1 MFEENLKKLRK
12 EKGLSQQEVALRL
25 HVVRQTVSKWEQGLS
40 VPDADLLV
48 KLADVLE
55 IDVSHLLCGEADR
68 RESRGQEEALVEQ
81 LVELNRQLAEKT
93 RRGRRIWKAVGIAVA
108 LFLLF
113 YVLLVVLG
121 SVEIILRRWKNASQ
135 LSVPK
140 TDFWL
145 CLYGCRN
152 IISEA
157 GGFSCGA
164 QPGGSGK
171 KPGAARQNSGQ
182 GERAIPCFTGCEEL
196 LSIPLL

>member
-1 MFEENLKKLRK
+1 MFGENLKKLRK

-55 IDVSHLLCGEADR
+55 TDISHLLCGER

-81 LVELNRQLAEKT
+81 LVELNRQLAEKN
-93 RRGRRIWKAVGIAVA
+93 RRARRIWKAVGIAVA

-121 SVEIILRRWKNASQ
+121 SVAFQQMKAEEGVEVITS
-135 LSVPK
+135 
-140 TDFWL
+140 
-145 CLYGCRN
+145 G
-152 IISEA
+152 EA
-157 GGFSCGA
+157 EF
-164 QPGGSGK
+164 QP
-171 KPGAARQNSGQ
+171 
-182 GERAIPCFTGCEEL
+182 
-196 LSIPLL
+196 

>member
-55 IDVSHLLCGEADR
+55 TDISHLLCGETGR
-68 RESRGQEEALVEQ
+68 RESRGQEEMLVEQ
-81 LVELNRQLAEKT
+81 LVELNRQLAEKK

-121 SVEIILRRWKNASQ
+121 SVAFQQMKAEEGVEVITWEK
-135 LSVPK
+135 
-140 TDFWL
+140 
-145 CLYGCRN
+145 
-152 IISEA
+152 
-157 GGFSCGA
+157 
-164 QPGGSGK
+164 
-171 KPGAARQNSGQ
+171 
-182 GERAIPCFTGCEEL
+182 EEL
-196 LSIPLL
+196 QP

>member
-1 MFEENLKKLRK
+1 MFGENLKKLRK

-55 IDVSHLLCGEADR
+55 TDVSCLLCGETGR

-81 LVELNRQLAEKT
+81 LVELNRQLAEKN
-93 RRGRRIWKAVGIAVA
+93 RRARRFWKAVGIAVA

-121 SVEIILRRWKNASQ
+121 SVAFQQMKAEEGVEVITWEK
-135 LSVPK
+135 
-140 TDFWL
+140 
-145 CLYGCRN
+145 
-152 IISEA
+152 
-157 GGFSCGA
+157 
-164 QPGGSGK
+164 
-171 KPGAARQNSGQ
+171 
-182 GERAIPCFTGCEEL
+182 EEL
-196 LSIPLL
+196 QP

>member
-1 MFEENLKKLRK
+1 MFGENLKKLRK

-55 IDVSHLLCGEADR
+55 TDVSHLLCGEADR
-68 RESRGQEEALVEQ
+68 RESRGQEEALAEQ
-81 LVELNRQLAEKT
+81 LVELNRQLAEKK

-121 SVEIILRRWKNASQ
+121 SVAFQQMKAEEGVEVITWEQ
-135 LSVPK
+135 
-140 TDFWL
+140 
-145 CLYGCRN
+145 
-152 IISEA
+152 
-157 GGFSCGA
+157 
-164 QPGGSGK
+164 
-171 KPGAARQNSGQ
+171 
-182 GERAIPCFTGCEEL
+182 EEL
-196 LSIPLL
+196 QP

>member
-55 IDVSHLLCGEADR
+55 TDVSHLLCGEADR

-81 LVELNRQLAEKT
+81 LVELNRQLAEKK

-113 YVLLVVLG
+113 YVLLVVLV
-121 SVEIILRRWKNASQ
+121 SVAFQQMKAEEGVEVITWEQ
-135 LSVPK
+135 
-140 TDFWL
+140 
-145 CLYGCRN
+145 
-152 IISEA
+152 
-157 GGFSCGA
+157 
-164 QPGGSGK
+164 
-171 KPGAARQNSGQ
+171 
-182 GERAIPCFTGCEEL
+182 EEL
-196 LSIPLL
+196 QP

>member
-1 MFEENLKKLRK
+1 MFGENLKKLRK

-55 IDVSHLLCGEADR
+55 TDVSHLLCGEADR
-68 RESRGQEEALVEQ
+68 RESRGREEALVEQ
-81 LVELNRQLAEKT
+81 LVELNRQLAEKK

-121 SVEIILRRWKNASQ
+121 SVEIILQRWKNASQ
-135 LSVPK
+135 PSVPK
-140 TDFWL
+140 TDF
-145 CLYGCRN
+145 
-152 IISEA
+152 
-157 GGFSCGA
+157 
-164 QPGGSGK
+164 
-171 KPGAARQNSGQ
+171 
-182 GERAIPCFTGCEEL
+182 
-196 LSIPLL
+196 

>member
-1 MFEENLKKLRK
+1 MFGENLKKLRK

-55 IDVSHLLCGEADR
+55 TDVSHLLCGEADR

-81 LVELNRQLAEKT
+81 LVELNRQLAEKK

-121 SVEIILRRWKNASQ
+121 SVAFQQMK
-135 LSVPK
+135 
-140 TDFWL
+140 
-145 CLYGCRN
+145 
-152 IISEA
+152 SEE
-157 GGFSCGA
+157 GVEVITWE
-164 QPGGSGK
+164 Q
-171 KPGAARQNSGQ
+171 
-182 GERAIPCFTGCEEL
+182 EEL
-196 LSIPLL
+196 QP

>member
-55 IDVSHLLCGEADR
+55 TDVSHLLCGEADR
-68 RESRGQEEALVEQ
+68 RESRGQEEALAEQ
-81 LVELNRQLAEKT
+81 LVELNRQLAEKK

-121 SVEIILRRWKNASQ
+121 SVAFQQMKAEEGVEVITWEQ
-135 LSVPK
+135 
-140 TDFWL
+140 
-145 CLYGCRN
+145 
-152 IISEA
+152 
-157 GGFSCGA
+157 
-164 QPGGSGK
+164 
-171 KPGAARQNSGQ
+171 
-182 GERAIPCFTGCEEL
+182 EEL
-196 LSIPLL
+196 QP

>member
-1 MFEENLKKLRK
+1 MFGENLKKLRK
-12 EKGLSQQEVALRL
+12 EKRLSQQEVALRL

-55 IDVSHLLCGEADR
+55 TDVSHLLCGEADR

-81 LVELNRQLAEKT
+81 LVELNRQLAEKK

-121 SVEIILRRWKNASQ
+121 SVAFQQMKAEEGVEVITWEQ
-135 LSVPK
+135 
-140 TDFWL
+140 
-145 CLYGCRN
+145 
-152 IISEA
+152 
-157 GGFSCGA
+157 
-164 QPGGSGK
+164 
-171 KPGAARQNSGQ
+171 
-182 GERAIPCFTGCEEL
+182 EEL
-196 LSIPLL
+196 QP